1 MMTRKTYGSDGSSR
15 SSINMEVV
23 TATPDHVD
31 DDLAA
36 RSGRDNDNLL
46 HDPPPVVHNHRRRIA
61 MLVGGGGCAAV
72 AIGGCILFFPQSS
85 VNVPSKVEEVDE
97 YGGGACFLAKAGL
110 YGTTSAITSYYF
122 ARAAVPSST
131 LNSSSLPLLVHFSR
145 SDPPPALLPCIAP
158 TNNAAATSSWIRNPH
173 ALNRDAHVL
182 YLRYAEDLQV
192 DLHAFLASTLR
203 AANIST
209 KREMLFM
216 GQDARVCDAAFQVL
230 TANFHYD
237 PITTNRTYLNVA
249 GVAFRA
255 SSPSTVLPTK
265 ALGQLLDAGVRV
277 HVDDEDDPQDASNW
291 TQSISWDGAVVFA
304 NMTKYYSNAMSNA
317 TRAGVISGREAPS
330 VQFRNFAVAYEVAQE
345 AWDPATLLDLI
356 RQQPPASL

>member
-1 MMTRKTYGSDGSSR
+1 
-15 SSINMEVV
+15 MEVV

-110 YGTTSAITSYYF
+110 YGYAFSLACSFDNTVCDDRTTSAITSYYF

-209 KREMLFM
+209 KREVRSSSHLV
-216 GQDARVCDAAFQVL
+216 QINHYITSPPFQVL

-291 TQSISWDGAVVFA
+291 TQSISW
-304 NMTKYYSNAMSNA
+304 
-317 TRAGVISGREAPS
+317 
-330 VQFRNFAVAYEVAQE
+330 
-345 AWDPATLLDLI
+345 
-356 RQQPPASL
+356 